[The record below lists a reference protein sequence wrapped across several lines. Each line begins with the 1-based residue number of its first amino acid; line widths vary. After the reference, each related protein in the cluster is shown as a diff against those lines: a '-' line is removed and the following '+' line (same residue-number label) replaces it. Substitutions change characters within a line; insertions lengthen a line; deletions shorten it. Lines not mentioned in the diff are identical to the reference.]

1 MDILVEPEDF
11 IVGLLVGD
19 KDKDWAEEC
28 EDQICQPFNFQLLF
42 IVYLERPE
50 FVKVHK
56 SHIDGTQNYQA
67 YVS

>member
-28 EDQICQPFNFQLLF
+28 EDQIC
-42 IVYLERPE
+42 
-50 FVKVHK
+50 
-56 SHIDGTQNYQA
+56 
-67 YVS
+67 